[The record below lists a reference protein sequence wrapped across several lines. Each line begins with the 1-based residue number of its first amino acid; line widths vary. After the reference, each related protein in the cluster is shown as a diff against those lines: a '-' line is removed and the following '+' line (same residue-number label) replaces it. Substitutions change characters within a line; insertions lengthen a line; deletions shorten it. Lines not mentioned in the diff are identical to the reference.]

1 MRIFSFLE
9 ERGNQ
14 TKIASEL
21 RITPQAVQFW
31 LASKKVPAERIVEVE
46 RISGIPRAEIRPDI
60 FGNA

>member
-1 MRIFSFLE
+1 MKIFEFLE

-14 TKIASEL
+14 TKVASEL

-31 LASKKVPAERIVEVE
+31 FASKKVPAERIVEVE

-60 FGNA
+60 FGNV